1 MFFNGMAMNTF
12 EILTIIGSALLIFGA
27 IIGVYIKTVI
37 SISKIQV
44 EIVEMKRDLVQ
55 KEIAI
60 LLIEKNNRD
69 DLKENRDDHERIIM
83 KVDKLIEAIIK

>member
-1 MFFNGMAMNTF
+1 MNTF

>member
-1 MFFNGMAMNTF
+1 MTTF
-12 EILTIIGSALLIFGA
+12 EILTIIGSALLILGA

-37 SISKIQV
+37 SIAKIQV

-60 LLIEKNNRD
+60 LRIEENNRD
-69 DLKENRDDHERIIM
+69 DFKENRDDHERIIM

>member
-1 MFFNGMAMNTF
+1 MNTF
-12 EILTIIGSALLIFGA
+12 EILTIIGSAFLIFGA

>member
-1 MFFNGMAMNTF
+1 MAMNTF